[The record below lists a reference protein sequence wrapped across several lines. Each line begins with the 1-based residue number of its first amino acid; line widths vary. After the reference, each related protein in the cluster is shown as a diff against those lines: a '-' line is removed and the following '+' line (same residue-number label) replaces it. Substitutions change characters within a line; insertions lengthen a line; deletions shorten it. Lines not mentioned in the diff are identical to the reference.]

1 MKKTV
6 ILIFCLLFTTIG
18 FSQKQ
23 RCTIYFNDG
32 TTLAGLGRLKDDGTV
47 KFKQTEDSKSEIIS
61 KDNIS
66 KVELNEQGS
75 IKVYKFKKLS
85 GGFQEWLKEVVSGE
99 VSLYTSD
106 ISGMY
111 GPFMSTGFSTMGG
124 VGGGIAFGGGGTVT
138 YFYVCHP
145 SDAEVFRITSFG
157 NISKN
162 FKNTA
167 SEYFKDC
174 PELVKK
180 IEDKTFKKDD
190 IEEVVRFYNTHCG
203 VKAETKT
210 AETITN

>member
-1 MKKTV
+1 MKKT
-6 ILIFCLLFTTIG
+6 IFLIFCLLFTAIG

-47 KFKQTEDSKSEIIS
+47 KFKATEDSKNEIIS
-61 KDNIS
+61 KGNIE
-66 KVELNEQGS
+66 KVELNEEGT
-75 IKVYKFKKLS
+75 IEVYKYKRLS
-85 GGFQEWLKEVVSGE
+85 SDFQKWLKEIVNGE

-106 ISGMY
+106 VSGMY
-111 GPFMSTGFSTMGG
+111 GPSIGTGFSTMGG
-124 VGGGIAFGGGGTVT
+124 VGGGIAFGTGGNVT
-138 YFYVCHP
+138 YYYVCHKL
-145 SDAEVFRITSFG
+145 DTAVFRITSFG

-190 IEEVVRFYNTHCG
+190 IEEVVRFYNTHCA
-203 VKAETKT
+203 VNTETKT
-210 AETITN
+210 AEKITN